1 MSSSTTTTTHP
12 TDKLK
17 TLLAWL
23 GLRYLAE
30 HLDDFLARATQKH
43 LSPLQLLEQL
53 ARVEADDKAQRS
65 LERRLKLSKI
75 GRFKP
80 IADFDWNWPKKID
93 RGLIESAMTLDF
105 LREGRN
111 FILLGAN
118 GIGKTLILK
127 NIAHQAVLDGYS
139 VLVRTASDML
149 DELDSDSPEL
159 RRRRLTKYL
168 RPRLLCI
175 DELGYL
181 SYDDKA
187 ADLLYHVVN
196 PRYEAR
202 RSIVLTTNLPFKQ
215 WNTIFPNATC
225 IATLLDRLTH
235 HAEFTVI
242 EGKSY
247 RVRESEQENAER
259 KQKRRP
265 HPSKTD

>member
-1 MSSSTTTTTHP
+1 MSSSTTTTN
-12 TDKLK
+12 DNLK
-17 TLLAWL
+17 SMLAWL
-23 GLRYLAE
+23 GLRHLAE
-30 HLDDFLARATQKH
+30 NLDDFLARATQKQ
-43 LSPLQLLEQL
+43 LSPVQVLEQL
-53 ARVEADDKAQRS
+53 TRVEADDKARRS
-65 LERRLKLSKI
+65 LERRLNRSKL

-80 IADFDWNWPKKID
+80 IADFDWDWPKKID
-93 RGLIESAMTLDF
+93 RGLVESAITLDF

-118 GIGKTLILK
+118 GVGKTMLLK

-149 DELDSDSPEL
+149 DELDSADSPEL
-159 RRRRLTKYL
+159 RRRRLSNYL

-196 PRYEAR
+196 SRYEQR

-235 HAEFTVI
+235 HAEFSII

-259 KQKRRP
+259 KQKRRQ
-265 HPSKTD
+265 PSKTE

>member
-1 MSSSTTTTTHP
+1 MSSSNTTKTNE
-12 TDKLK
+12 LK

-30 HLDDFLARATQKH
+30 HLDDFLARASQKK
-43 LSPLQLLEQL
+43 LSPLQLLELL
-53 ARVEADDKAQRS
+53 ARFEADDKAQRS
-65 LERRLKLSKI
+65 LQRRLKRSKL

-80 IADFDWNWPKKID
+80 IADFDWNWPNNID

-105 LREGRN
+105 VRDGRN
-111 FILLGAN
+111 FIMLGAN
-118 GIGKTLILK
+118 GIGKTMLLK

-159 RRRRLTKYL
+159 RRRRLSKYL
-168 RPRLLCI
+168 RPRLLCV

-187 ADLLYHVVN
+187 ADLLFHVVN
-196 PRYEAR
+196 ARYDAG

-259 KQKRRP
+259 KQQRRQ
-265 HPSKTD
+265 PSEKD

>member
-1 MSSSTTTTTHP
+1 MSSSTP
-12 TDKLK
+12 TKTNKLK
-17 TLLAWL
+17 ALLAWL
-23 GLRYLAE
+23 GLRFVAE
-30 HLDDFLARATQKH
+30 HLDDFLARAAQKR
-43 LSPLQLLEQL
+43 LSPFQVLEQL
-53 ARVEADDKAQRS
+53 ARIEAEDKAQRS
-65 LERRLKLSKI
+65 LQRRLKRSKI

-105 LREGRN
+105 LRDGRN
-111 FILLGAN
+111 FILLGSN
-118 GIGKTLILK
+118 GIGKTMTLK
-127 NIAHQAVLDGYS
+127 NIAHQAVLDGFS

-159 RRRRLTKYL
+159 RRRRLSKYL

-225 IATLLDRLTH
+225 IATLLEP
-235 HAEFTVI
+235 A
-242 EGKSY
+242 
-247 RVRESEQENAER
+247 
-259 KQKRRP
+259 
-265 HPSKTD
+265 HPSC

>member
-1 MSSSTTTTTHP
+1 MSSSTTTTT
-12 TDKLK
+12 DELK
-17 TLLAWL
+17 ALLAWL

-30 HLDDFLARATQKH
+30 HLDDFLARATHKK
-43 LSPLQLLEQL
+43 LSPVQLLELL
-53 ARVEADDKAQRS
+53 ARFEADDKAQRS
-65 LERRLKLSKI
+65 LQRRLKRSNI

-80 IADFDWNWPKKID
+80 IADFDWSWPTKID

-105 LREGRN
+105 VRDGRN
-111 FILLGAN
+111 FIMLGAN
-118 GIGKTLILK
+118 GIGKTMLLK

-139 VLVRTASDML
+139 VLVKTASDML
-149 DELDSDSPEL
+149 DELDADSPEL
-159 RRRRLTKYL
+159 RRRRVAKYL
-168 RPRLLCI
+168 RPRLLCV

-235 HAEFTVI
+235 HADFTVI

-247 RVRESEQENAER
+247 RVRESEKENAER
-259 KQKRRP
+259 KRKRP
-265 HPSKTD
+265 KTQ